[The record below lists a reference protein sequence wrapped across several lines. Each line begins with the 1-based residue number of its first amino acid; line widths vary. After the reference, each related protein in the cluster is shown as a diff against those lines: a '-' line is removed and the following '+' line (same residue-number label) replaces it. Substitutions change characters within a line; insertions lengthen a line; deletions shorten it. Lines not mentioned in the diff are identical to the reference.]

1 MKQEDKTRS
10 ESKSPRPGCLYVVA
24 TPIGNLEDITLR
36 AIRILGE
43 VDLIAA
49 EDTRHTRRLLA
60 AHDIRNQLVSFH
72 EHNETRRTP
81 ELLQRMR
88 QGQQVALVSDA
99 GTPMVSDP
107 GYKLVRAAV
116 EDHIQVVP
124 VPGVSAVMAA
134 LGASGLATDQ
144 FAFIGFPA
152 RKKSRR
158 LEQLTRAA
166 GFSGTLV
173 FYQSPRRLM
182 DFLDELQAVLGDRQ
196 AVLARELTK
205 IHEEFIRGP
214 ISAIKGE
221 LARREAVRGECTLL
235 VEGTGREERPIAEA
249 DWEQHL
255 QAALERQ
262 DSSVGEIAKEIAG
275 RFGLKKRE
283 VYNKALQIK
292 KSGPA

>member
-1 MKQEDKTRS
+1 MKLGDKVGS
-10 ESKSPRPGCLYVVA
+10 ESSSPRQGCLFVVA

-36 AIRILGE
+36 AIRILGDA
-43 VDLIAA
+43 DLIAA

-60 AHDIRNQLVSFH
+60 AHNIRNQLLSFH
-72 EHNETRRTP
+72 EHNEARRTP
-81 ELLQRMR
+81 ELLQRIR

-107 GYKLVRAAV
+107 GYRLVRAAV
-116 EDHIQVVP
+116 DSHIQVVP
-124 VPGVSAVMAA
+124 VPGVSAVMTA
-134 LGASGLATDQ
+134 LCASGLATDQ

-166 GFSGTLV
+166 GFAGTLV

-214 ISAIKGE
+214 ISAIKRE
-221 LARREAVRGECTLL
+221 LARREAVKGECTLL
-235 VEGTGREERPIAEA
+235 VEGTDREDSPIAAA
-249 DWEQHL
+249 DWERIL
-255 QAALERQ
+255 QGALERN
-262 DSSVGEIAKEIAG
+262 DRAVGEIAKEIAG

-283 VYNKALQIK
+283 VYNKALALK
-292 KSGPA
+292 KKNA